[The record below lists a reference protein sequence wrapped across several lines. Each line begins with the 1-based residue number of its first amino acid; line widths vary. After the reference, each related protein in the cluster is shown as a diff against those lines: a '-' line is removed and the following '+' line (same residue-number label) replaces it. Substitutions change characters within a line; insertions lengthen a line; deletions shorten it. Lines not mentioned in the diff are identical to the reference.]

1 MCAAVSS
8 NPKILCTTRRS
19 GYQAFHRHNCWS
31 SCGISHT
38 KTKPSKRDEITAEAS
53 NCSRKHIHIPTKC
66 TAFSSGW
73 RTGRGTKLD
82 ELVAGFLFLF
92 LFLRDGSASKSED
105 MDIFEGM
112 KTTIAGWMWSLLLAE
127 FLQEAYG
134 TDAEKTVQKA
144 EQWEAINLNR

>member
-1 MCAAVSS
+1 M
-8 NPKILCTTRRS
+8 
-19 GYQAFHRHNCWS
+19 
-31 SCGISHT
+31 
-38 KTKPSKRDEITAEAS
+38 
-53 NCSRKHIHIPTKC
+53 
-66 TAFSSGW
+66 
-73 RTGRGTKLD
+73 
-82 ELVAGFLFLF
+82 AGFLF